1 MSTESATDDRQVV
14 VRLFQF
20 AVERYRPPLGWA
32 VLATGLLLALLP
44 SLAIREAKWIDLRRV
59 QVILEWVTV
68 ISLLSG
74 WWLGS
79 LLRGW
84 TAHARPG
91 TENRRERTQSAASSN
106 PQERLLDLGRNL
118 GFLLCFLLWIGL
130 GLITITQVLVHWI
143 PGPLDLWRAA
153 KANDWLAL
161 TAGVEADVSSLIW
174 RYTDWVQG
182 VQAGGAYQDDFVFLS
197 LFGVVLWLLGGA
209 TALLVLFTR
218 NGLIVG
224 APTIWVLATFLFYGR
239 QGRLLILV
247 GFVTTLLLHVL
258 LDQQRLEQS
267 WTRQRS
273 DFSPMLLLDRLL
285 SVFAVA
291 ALLVLL
297 AAFMPNVVIR
307 PIAYKVYQTMTPV
320 YDSVDEIAERMFP
333 DLKGGRRGMGRLGG
347 GLPNRFLLE
356 GGSELGRYEVM
367 RVSTNYPFGAVT
379 ELGESPP
386 RLYMRRG
393 TFVNYDGRGWG
404 NSGHDRDAAFEAN
417 RAWRSEE
424 EWPGRVALVQRVRL
438 TASTAVLPAAG
449 EPAEFRMDYELERR
463 SADDLVS
470 IWSGV
475 GPVDRYDVVSYVPA
489 LSTERLKALPAW
501 GKDGAALPPEIAV
514 HLSVPDSVTP
524 RTRSLAQQLAAG
536 QSGPF
541 AVAGAIEAHL
551 RGITYNLEVPAPPPG
566 ADVAD
571 FFLFDLQQGYCDYY
585 TTAFAVLARLNGLP
599 TRFATGYIGGYWD
612 LETGEWTITEAEAHS
627 WPEVYLPEIGWLPF
641 EPTAGRPSLQRQEFM
656 QPLQES
662 ALSSQPNSAAT
673 ETPDVNFSWNWQML
687 FWLLPF
693 AALLYLAWS
702 WLERRPQDP
711 WLGLLRWGRRIG
723 RPYRAIE
730 TELEYGRGLSAHLS
744 EQESEP
750 ERRRRLS
757 RNVIGLTAAV
767 SQERYGTESV
777 RADALTR
784 AGQLWRALRRDIRRM
799 PW

>member
-1 MSTESATDDRQVV
+1 MSTEAATDDRQVV

-91 TENRRERTQSAASSN
+91 TESRRERTQSAASSN
-106 PQERLLDLGRNL
+106 PQVRLLDLGRNL

-130 GLITITQVLVHWI
+130 GLITIMQVLVHWI

-161 TAGVEADVSSLIW
+161 TAGVEADVSSLLW

-224 APTIWVLATFLFYGR
+224 APTLWVLATFLFYGR

-247 GFVTTLLLHVL
+247 GFVATLLLHVL

-267 WTRQRS
+267 WTKQRS

-285 SVFAVA
+285 SVFAVG

-320 YDSVDEIAERMFP
+320 YDSVDEVAERMFP

-424 EWPGRVALVQRVRL
+424 EWPERVALVQRVRL

-641 EPTAGRPSLQRQEFM
+641 EPTAGRPSLQRQEVM

-662 ALSSQPNSAAT
+662 ALNSQPNSAAT

-767 SQERYGTESV
+767 SQERYGTESL